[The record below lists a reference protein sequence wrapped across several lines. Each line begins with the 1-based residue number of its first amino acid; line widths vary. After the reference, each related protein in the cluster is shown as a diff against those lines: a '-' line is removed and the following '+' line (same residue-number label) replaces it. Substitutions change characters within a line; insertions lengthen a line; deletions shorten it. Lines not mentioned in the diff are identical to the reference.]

1 MQRIV
6 LSFLGA
12 TFLLVAGV
20 IPVAA
25 LDKNQV
31 VSSCQSQGNQ
41 CALFQWA
48 DGSVTACGKANCIDC
63 PAGKPECTTLRRKAS
78 GTLLPGR
85 SVRLPAT
92 GIAGLLNGS
101 GRLRAERTITRH

>member
-31 VSSCQSQGNQ
+31 VRSCLGMGNQ
-41 CALFQWA
+41 CALFKWA
-48 DGSVTACGKANCIDC
+48 DGSVTACGKSSCIDC
-63 PAGKPECTTLRRKAS
+63 PAGASECTTLRRLAS

-85 SVRLPAT
+85 SSRLPAAV
-92 GIAGLLNGS
+92 ILA
-101 GRLRAERTITRH
+101 RPAQR